1 MNTGFHTYDVVGRS
15 ELMGSPHRTGT
26 NGLVI
31 HRPPSTGGLEGV
43 KEWLDKRSV
52 GNIQNKYLVAG
63 AAALGLAYYGYTQ
76 RWF

>member
-1 MNTGFHTYDVVGRS
+1 MSTHFHTYDVVGRS
-15 ELMGSPHRTGT
+15 ELMGSPRAGT

-43 KEWLDKRSV
+43 KEWLEKRSV
-52 GNIQNKYLVAG
+52 ANIPNKYLVAG
-63 AAALGLAYYGYTQ
+63 AALAGLAYYGHTQ